1 MISIVNLVLCNI
13 LPQFKKHCIKKKKL
27 IGKSMLRI
35 WEFRF
40 LVFYLVDVDV
50 TGDEDRWEKK
60 EEYNWDKLSWI
71 KQNNTKHCDQEARNR

>member
-1 MISIVNLVLCNI
+1 
-13 LPQFKKHCIKKKKL
+13 
-27 IGKSMLRI
+27 MLRI